1 MEIKKKLLD
10 SKCYIQKKIHKIAI
24 VIYLFFKFRYQILT
38 TFIYLRKLN
47 LSTKKLVIK
56 LDSRNSINLPPFIYP
71 ASNISIATLNGTF
84 VAVGRVSNGRFEDN
98 SDLVG
103 RPIQLY
109 RKNQTQLQNGI
120 IKFNL
125 LPDGETS
132 NLEFLHTISPIPNYE
147 DPRIFI
153 LRGQEYVVMTQ
164 VRSPIGNTKSALKCG
179 IVVENIKSKHIVKL
193 PSPNAKGIEK
203 NWVPVENNKCVVL
216 LYSSNPVTLIE
227 FEPDKPLHKLIVT
240 QNKSSENLNSRTQV
254 IKTPYPEI
262 PYIRIASKKVGSR
275 KYGYTP
281 LHYFEILSENL
292 RPISLSRPF
301 IFSSR
306 KQEYCQGIAII
317 NSKIYLSWSE
327 QEKYNYIGSIEINE
341 VIKLFIK

>member
-1 MEIKKKLLD
+1 MEIKNRILD
-10 SKCYIQKKIHKIAI
+10 SKCYIQNKIHKIAI

-71 ASNISIATLNGTF
+71 ASSISIATLNGTF

-125 LPDGETS
+125 LPDGEIS

-153 LRGQEYVVMTQ
+153 LQGQEYVVMTQ

-216 LYSSNPVTLIE
+216 LYSSNPITLIE
-227 FEPDKPLHKLIVT
+227 FEPDKPSHKLIVT

-327 QEKYNYIGSIEINE
+327 QEIHNFIGSIEISE
-341 VIKLFIK
+341 VIKLFN

>member
-1 MEIKKKLLD
+1 METKKTILNFK
-10 SKCYIQKKIHKIAI
+10 YYMQNKIHKTAI
-24 VIYLFFKFRYQILT
+24 FFYLFFKYRYQILT

-47 LSTKKLVIK
+47 LSTKNLIIK
-56 LDSRNSINLPPFIYP
+56 LDSRNLINLPPFIYP
-71 ASNISIATLNGTF
+71 SSNISIATFNGIF

-125 LPDGETS
+125 FPDGEIS

-153 LRGQEYVVMTQ
+153 LRGQEYVVMSQ
-164 VRSPIGNTKSALKCG
+164 VRSPIDNTKSALNCG
-179 IVVENIKSKHIVKL
+179 IVVENIKSKHIMKL
-193 PSPNAKGIEK
+193 PSPYDKGIEK
-203 NWVPVENNKCVVL
+203 NWVPVENEKCVVL

-227 FEPDKPLHKLIVT
+227 FEPDKSLHKWIFT
-240 QNKSSENLNSRTQV
+240 QNKSVEILNGRTQV
-254 IKTPYPEI
+254 IKTQYPEI
-262 PYIRIASKKVGSR
+262 PYIRIASKKFGSR

-306 KQEYCQGIAII
+306 KQEYCQGIAMI
-317 NSKIYLSWSE
+317 NSKIYLSWTE
-327 QEKYNYIGSIEINE
+327 QEKYNYIGSLEINE
-341 VIKLFIK
+341 VLKLFS